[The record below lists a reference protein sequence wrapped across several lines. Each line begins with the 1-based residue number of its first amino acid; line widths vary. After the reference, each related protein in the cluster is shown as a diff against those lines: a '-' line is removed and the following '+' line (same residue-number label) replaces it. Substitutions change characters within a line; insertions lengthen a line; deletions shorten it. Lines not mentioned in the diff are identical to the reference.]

1 MLNFGLDYG
10 GQGGHQA
17 VMANQAHNCG
27 EPPKCDDGSLPSPE
41 PIGEPEIARKLVRT
55 YRFRLKPSAAQHK
68 SLSLALEWSRQL
80 YNAALEERIDSYRKT
95 GRGRTYFQQSA
106 CLAEIRKENGRYAW
120 AMNAA
125 PLKAVD
131 RAYDAFFRRGG
142 FPRFKGRDWFKS
154 IAWVKREGWKLAD
167 GKFYGK
173 GIGRIRL
180 QQHRPLPSEP
190 KTARIKRQGRHWFLY
205 LTCEV
210 ETAANDNT
218 AAIGIDLGISTF
230 AALSDG
236 TLIPSPRHARR
247 GHAEQK
253 RCQRALDRCKQGSK
267 RRQKVRERLAAAH
280 LKVRRQRR
288 THHFQVA
295 ADLTRRFG
303 LIAVE
308 NLNVKGLARG
318 ILARDVHD
326 AGWGQFLQ
334 ILRDKAESASAKVVE
349 VDPRYT
355 SQTCPECG
363 VVEPKLLSQRVH
375 RCDCGYEADRDVAAA
390 RVILHR
396 AMQGPTGANVGGC
409 AVRSPRKAAA

>member
-1 MLNFGLDYG
+1 
-10 GQGGHQA
+10 
-17 VMANQAHNCG
+17 
-27 EPPKCDDGSLPSPE
+27 
-41 PIGEPEIARKLVRT
+41 
-55 YRFRLKPSAAQHK
+55 
-68 SLSLALEWSRQL
+68 
-80 YNAALEERIDSYRKT
+80 
-95 GRGRTYFQQSA
+95 
-106 CLAEIRKENGRYAW
+106 
-120 AMNAA
+120 MNAA

-131 RAYDAFFRRGG
+131 LAFKAFFARGG

-154 IAWVKREGWKLAD
+154 IGWVKREGWKFAD

-180 QQHRPLPSEP
+180 QQHRTLPSEP
-190 KTARIKRQGRHWFLY
+190 KTARIKRQGRHWLLY

-210 ETAANDNT
+210 EAAANYNA

-236 TLIPSPRHARR
+236 TLIPSPRHARAA
-247 GHAEQK
+247 HAEQ
-253 RCQRALDRCKQGSK
+253 RRRQRALSRCKHGSK
-267 RRQKVRERLAAAH
+267 RRRKARDRLATAH
-280 LKVRRQRR
+280 LKVRQQRR

-308 NLNVKGLARG
+308 NLNVKGLSRSA
-318 ILARDVHD
+318 LARDVHD

-334 ILRDKAESASAKVVE
+334 ILRDKAESASVKVVE
-349 VDPRYT
+349 VDRRYT

-363 VVEPKLLSQRVH
+363 VVEPKTLSQRVH

-390 RVILHR
+390 RVILLR
-396 AMQGPTGANVGGC
+396 AMQGPTGANEGGC